1 MRQFHAATTS
11 LNHRKHIASILWIVC
26 AIALTIVVLAYGRGS
41 GPAFQNALPGIAVQ
55 QTSANPGSSV
65 EAAVVERA
73 RHREAQARAELERR
87 AAAEA
92 AEKSRRALALADGAN
107 ETQARKEREEMALR
121 RAAVE
126 EANRSAA
133 ETEGAWKRST
143 NHRLPAAIRRPAQP
157 WGVSTNTCERSANSL
172 PGSPAR
178 VRASVPSADQR
189 PKTYAPT
196 PLPPACLIRS
206 RRTRTDA
213 SDVVGT
219 SAA

>member
-133 ETEGAWKRST
+133 ETEGAWKRFYK
-143 NHRLPAAIRRPAQP
+143 
-157 WGVSTNTCERSANSL
+157 
-172 PGSPAR
+172 
-178 VRASVPSADQR
+178 PSA
-189 PKTYAPT
+189 
-196 PLPPACLIRS
+196 AC
-206 RRTRTDA
+206 
-213 SDVVGT
+213 SDPSAGATVGCVNEYMRAKREF
-219 SAA
+219 AARQSGEGAR